1 MYAANDPAAP
11 PGMPGGAGARQI
23 GQEPR
28 RRTVLALGVA
38 ALALLSLPFVALVL
52 STPWA
57 RLHLQRGD
65 ATALFVSVTYTL
77 VALLIVV
84 LLGTPLAWLLAR
96 HEFRGKRIA
105 EALLLLGLLTP
116 PLAMGL
122 LLAVTYGPYTPL
134 GRAAGHIGIG
144 LTNTPAAFVLA
155 QVYASAPYFI
165 VAARAAFEAV
175 PPELEQMSLS
185 LGQSPWRTFVR
196 ITLPLS
202 RLGLA
207 AGIALAWVR
216 ALGEF
221 GIVLI
226 MAYYPQGIPVKLWV
240 NLEDVGVGAVYPLL
254 WLFFAI
260 GLPLPLLLGMASRRG
275 ARAA

>member
-1 MYAANDPAAP
+1 MFAAQQPVPP
-11 PGMPGGAGARQI
+11 PGMHGAAPA
-23 GQEPR
+23 PR
-28 RRTVLALGVA
+28 RRAVFALGAA

-57 RLHLQRGD
+57 RLQLQQGD
-65 ATALFVSVTYTL
+65 AAALLVSVGYTL

-84 LLGTPLAWLLAR
+84 LCGTPLAWLLAR
-96 HEFRGKRIA
+96 HEFRGKRFA

-122 LLAVTYGPYTPL
+122 LLAITYGPYTPL

-202 RLGLA
+202 RLGLT

-254 WLFFAI
+254 WLFFVI
-260 GLPLPLLLGMASRRG
+260 GLPLPLLLGMASRSGVRV
-275 ARAA
+275 A